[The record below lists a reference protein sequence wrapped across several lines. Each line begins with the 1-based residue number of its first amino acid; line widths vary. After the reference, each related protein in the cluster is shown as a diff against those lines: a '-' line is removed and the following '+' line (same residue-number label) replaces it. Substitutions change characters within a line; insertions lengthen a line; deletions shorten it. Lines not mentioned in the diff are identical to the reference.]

1 VIAKRSMVLLG
12 SLALAACESTLP
24 YAQVATEVRVSPSFT
39 VSGQTIELEV
49 SATNWGDETVYAS
62 NGCAPG
68 LGFMVTLPDE
78 ERVNP
83 FPASWPCVPED
94 THVLEPGETDTV
106 LFRWTPQLAGAYE
119 VVGGLVVG
127 DRLWSVSTPVTFEVR
142 P

>member
-1 VIAKRSMVLLG
+1 M
-12 SLALAACESTLP
+12 P
-24 YAQVATEVRVSPSFT
+24 YAHVATEVTVSPGFSLR
-39 VSGQTIELEV
+39 GQTIELRV

-68 LGFMVTLPDE
+68 LGFMVTRPDQ

-83 FPASWPCVPED
+83 FPASWPCVTDD

-106 LFRWTPQLAGAYE
+106 LFPWDPQLSGTYE
-119 VVGGLVVG
+119 VVGGLVVD
-127 DRLWSVSTPVTFEVR
+127 DRLWSVSNPVTFEVR